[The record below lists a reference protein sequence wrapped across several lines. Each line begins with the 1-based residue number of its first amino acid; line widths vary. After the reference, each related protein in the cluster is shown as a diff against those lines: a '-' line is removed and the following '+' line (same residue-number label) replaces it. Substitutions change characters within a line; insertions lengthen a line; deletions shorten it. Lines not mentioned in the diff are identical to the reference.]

1 VLSLIRSKQLYQIRE
16 THQRLAADLCELRS
30 IFLPRLQRVERELM
44 SAKLDRFFHQ
54 LHIAIQLTVQRGSD
68 ISEAIEKGLRAR
80 AAPLPRGK
88 AGGLARARSAWRYQ
102 DGTFMRESEREAAI
116 EEWKLAE
123 YERYARGGRR
133 RAALAQ
139 RAANGTFLAQAK

>member
-1 VLSLIRSKQLYQIRE
+1 MQICIPRHKQSSKRSRAAAPETSATSGHSSLWNQHIRTLEKEDPKQHNAEGSLTSVLSLIRSKQLYQIRE

-68 ISEAIEKGLRAR
+68 
-80 AAPLPRGK
+80 
-88 AGGLARARSAWRYQ
+88 
-102 DGTFMRESEREAAI
+102 
-116 EEWKLAE
+116 
-123 YERYARGGRR
+123 
-133 RAALAQ
+133 
-139 RAANGTFLAQAK
+139 